1 MSVRERVSLNTR
13 VDTDALG
20 IAVLRAVF
28 GNYLGATLFLTSLA
42 WFGLYWRLGFFSN
55 DQYTFA
61 NALLVVA
68 DGHLFID
75 RAVYGPASGASPGTY
90 LVNGR
95 VYGRNYGIV
104 IVSAAWLVALEA
116 VSLVADVRVVV
127 AGLWSFTVIGAAAG
141 AGVWLDRRRLCVIAG
156 TAVGAAAF
164 VGNLLVATPL
174 SAYWFPLLSLQVT
187 TALAAAFTAV
197 VLYRLVSRLY
207 TNRLGVAVG
216 LTAALA
222 TPLGFWASLPK
233 RHSVSALFVVC
244 VCYTL
249 YRSRETESAI
259 VARRFR
265 ALTYAW
271 VGPVTWVHAPEGFI
285 LLVAIA
291 AVDLPTARSNGVREL
306 FVVGLALFVS
316 LVPFFLT
323 NLAISGQPLQPPRL
337 LPGYSGD
344 VLSGDGTV
352 DASTGGSSTDGSTA
366 DGGQFS
372 SGGSVLSR
380 LLGQFG
386 ASYAILLFDPE
397 RVVRI
402 FLRHGYVDS
411 LTSSQDAAVNLS
423 VLESMPLLGA
433 VAVYPLL
440 AARRL
445 ARGVSL
451 PRPGRTGRT
460 APVTVVDA
468 FSVLYVLLLFGLAL
482 TTLPL
487 HHMFTM
493 RYLHPLYAVGI
504 YWVIRIPP
512 VRNALE
518 TAGWSAAAGFIAT
531 VLIGVPLYLGA
542 ITAGD
547 LVLGE
552 AVQLYALAALAVAVA
567 VGCWVLL
574 ETVVGG
580 FESVGAVVLGVAA
593 GLTAGYLLV
602 SGMALFPDTGEFL
615 LPLSRAASDRLHF
628 MRLYGSTPSY
638 W

>member
-1 MSVRERVSLNTR
+1 MSVRERVSHGTGF
-13 VDTDALG
+13 DTDDLG
-20 IAVLRAVF
+20 IAVLRTAF
-28 GNYLGATLFLTSLA
+28 GNYLGATLFLTALA

-55 DQYTFA
+55 DQFTFA
-61 NALLVVA
+61 NTLVGVA

-90 LVNGR
+90 LVDGR

-104 IVSAAWLVALEA
+104 VVSAVWLVALEA

-127 AGLWSFTVIGAAAG
+127 TGLWSFTVIGAAAG
-141 AGVWLDRRRLCVIAG
+141 VGVWLDRRRLCILTG
-156 TAVGAAAF
+156 TAVGAAVF

-174 SAYWFPLLSLQVT
+174 STYWYPLLALQFT
-187 TALAAAFTAV
+187 TTLAAAFTAV
-197 VLYRLVSRLY
+197 VLYRLVSRRY
-207 TNRLGVAVG
+207 TDRLGVAAG
-216 LTAALA
+216 LTAVFA

-233 RHSVSALFVVC
+233 RHSVTALFVVC

-249 YRSRETESAI
+249 YRSREAESPV

-271 VGPVTWVHAPEGFI
+271 VGPVTWVHAPEGFF

-291 AVDLPTARSNGVREL
+291 AVDLPTARSNGIRDL
-306 FVVGLALFVS
+306 LVVGLALAVS

-344 VLSGDGTV
+344 VLSGDGT
-352 DASTGGSSTDGSTA
+352 AGGTSTSGSSTGGSPA
-366 DGGQFS
+366 DDGQFA
-372 SGGSVLSR
+372 SGGNVLSR
-380 LLGQFG
+380 ILGQFV
-386 ASYAILLFDPE
+386 ASYTVLLDPE
-397 RVVRI
+397 RIVRI
-402 FLRHGYVDS
+402 FLRHGYTDS
-411 LTSSQDAAVNLS
+411 LTASQDAAINLS

-433 VAVYPLL
+433 VVAYPLF

-445 ARGVSL
+445 IRGVSL
-451 PRPGRTGRT
+451 RKPHFGGRTDPIT
-460 APVTVVDA
+460 AVDA
-468 FSVLYVLLLFGLAL
+468 FSVVYVVLLFGLAL

-504 YWVIRIPP
+504 YWVIRIPA
-512 VRNALE
+512 VRRALE
-518 TAGWSAAAGFIAT
+518 TAGRSAVAGFGTA
-531 VLIGVPLYLGA
+531 VLVGGPLYLCA
-542 ITAGD
+542 IAVGD

-552 AVQLYALAALAVAVA
+552 AVQLYALVALAVAGA
-567 VGCWVLL
+567 VGCWALL
-574 ETVVGG
+574 DTAVGG
-580 FESVGAVVLGVAA
+580 FESVGAAVLGIAA
-593 GLTAGYLLV
+593 GITAVYLLV
-602 SGMALFPDTGEFL
+602 SGITLFPDTGEFL
-615 LPLSRAASDRLHF
+615 LPLSRTVSERLHF

>member
-1 MSVRERVSLNTR
+1 
-13 VDTDALG
+13 
-20 IAVLRAVF
+20 
-28 GNYLGATLFLTSLA
+28 
-42 WFGLYWRLGFFSN
+42 
-55 DQYTFA
+55 
-61 NALLVVA
+61 VV
-68 DGHLFID
+68 
-75 RAVYGPASGASPGTY
+75 
-90 LVNGR
+90 
-95 VYGRNYGIV
+95 
-104 IVSAAWLVALEA
+104 VSAAWLVALEA

-127 AGLWSFTVIGAAAG
+127 AGLWSFTIIGAAAG
-141 AGVWLDRRRLCVIAG
+141 VGVWLDRRRLCVFAG
-156 TAVGAAAF
+156 TAVGATAF

-174 SAYWFPLLSLQVT
+174 SAYWYPLLALQVT

-216 LTAALA
+216 LAAALA

-233 RHSVSALFVVC
+233 RHSVPALLVVC

-271 VGPVTWVHAPEGFI
+271 VGPATWVHAPEGFV

-291 AVDLPTARSNGVREL
+291 AVDLPTARSNGVRDL

-316 LVPFFLT
+316 LLPFFLT
-323 NLAISGQPLQPPRL
+323 NLAISGQPLQQPRL

-344 VLSGDGTV
+344 VLSGDGT
-352 DASTGGSSTDGSTA
+352 AGGSSTDGSMT

-372 SGGSVLSR
+372 GGGSVLSR
-380 LLGQFG
+380 LLGQFS

-493 RYLHPLYAVGI
+493 RYLHPLYAVGV
-504 YWVIRIPP
+504 YWVIRIPA

-518 TAGWSAAAGFIAT
+518 TAGRSAAAGFITT
-531 VLIGVPLYLGA
+531 VLIGVPLYLGVIA
-542 ITAGD
+542 AAD

-580 FESVGAVVLGVAA
+580 FESLGAIVLGVAA
-593 GLTAGYLLV
+593 GLTAVYLLV
-602 SGMALFPDTGEFL
+602 SGVALFPDTGEFL
-615 LPLSRAASDRLHF
+615 LPLSRAASERLHF

>member
-1 MSVRERVSLNTR
+1 MSVRDRVSR
-13 VDTDALG
+13 SVDFDTDELG
-20 IAVLRAVF
+20 ITVLRMVF
-28 GNYLGATLFLTSLA
+28 GTYLGATLFLTALA

-55 DQYTFA
+55 DQFTFA
-61 NALLVVA
+61 NALVGVA

-75 RAVYGPASGASPGTY
+75 RAVYGPASGASPGTH
-90 LVNGR
+90 LVDGR

-127 AGLWSFTVIGAAAG
+127 TGLWSFTVIGAS
-141 AGVWLDRRRLCVIAG
+141 AGVGRWLDRRRLCVLAG
-156 TAVGAAAF
+156 TAVGAGAF

-174 SAYWFPLLSLQVT
+174 STYWYPLLALQVT
-187 TALAAAFTAV
+187 SVLAAAFTAV
-197 VLYRLVSRLY
+197 ILYRLVSRLY
-207 TNRLGVAVG
+207 TDRLGVAAG
-216 LTAALA
+216 LTAVLA

-233 RHSVSALFVVC
+233 RHSVTALFVVC

-249 YRSRETESAI
+249 YRSRETESTVI
-259 VARRFR
+259 ARRFR

-271 VGPVTWVHAPEGFI
+271 VGPVTWIHAPEGFF

-291 AVDLPTARSNGVREL
+291 AVDLPTARSNGIRDL

-344 VLSGDGTV
+344 VLSGDGTAGGSA
-352 DASTGGSSTDGSTA
+352 DGSSTGGSVA
-366 DGGQFS
+366 DGGLS
-372 SGGSVLSR
+372 AAGGSILSR
-380 LLGQFG
+380 VLGQFVG
-386 ASYAILLFDPE
+386 SYAVLLDPE

-402 FLRHGYVDS
+402 FLRHGYIDS
-411 LTSSQDAAVNLS
+411 LAASQDAAVNLS

-433 VAVYPLL
+433 VVVYPLL

-451 PRPGRTGRT
+451 PRPDRPGRT

-468 FSVLYVLLLFGLAL
+468 FSVLYVVLLFGLAL

-504 YWVIRIPP
+504 YWVIRIPA
-512 VRNALE
+512 VRRAIE
-518 TAGWSAAAGFIAT
+518 TAGRSAVAGFGTT
-531 VLIGVPLYLGA
+531 VLVGSPLYLGVIA
-542 ITAGD
+542 AGD

-552 AVQLYALAALAVAVA
+552 AVQLYALAALAVAGA

-574 ETVVGG
+574 DTAVGG
-580 FESVGAVVLGVAA
+580 FESVGAVVLGTAA
-593 GLTAGYLLV
+593 GLTAVYLLV
-602 SGMALFPDTGEFL
+602 SGVTLFPDTGEFL
-615 LPLSRAASDRLHF
+615 LPLSRAVSERLHF

>member
-1 MSVRERVSLNTR
+1 MSVRNRVSR
-13 VDTDALG
+13 SVDFDTDELG
-20 IAVLRAVF
+20 VTVLRVVF
-28 GNYLGATLFLTSLA
+28 GNYLGATLFLASLA
-42 WFGLYWRLGFFSN
+42 WFGLYWRLRFFSN
-55 DQYTFA
+55 DQFTFA
-61 NALLVVA
+61 NALVGVA

-75 RAVYGPASGASPGTY
+75 RAVYGPASGASPGTH
-90 LVNGR
+90 LVDGR

-104 IVSAAWLVALEA
+104 IVSAAWLVTLEA

-127 AGLWSFTVIGAAAG
+127 TGLWSFTVIGAS
-141 AGVWLDRRRLCVIAG
+141 AGVGRWLDRRRVCVLAG
-156 TAVGAAAF
+156 TAVGAVAF
-164 VGNLLVATPL
+164 VGNLLIATPL
-174 SAYWFPLLSLQVT
+174 STYWYPLLALQFT

-207 TNRLGVAVG
+207 TGRLGVAVG
-216 LTAALA
+216 LTAVLA

-233 RHSVSALFVVC
+233 RHSVTALFVVC

-249 YRSRETESAI
+249 YRSRAAESAV

-265 ALTYAW
+265 ALTYVW
-271 VGPVTWVHAPEGFI
+271 VGPVTWVHAPEGFF

-291 AVDLPTARSNGVREL
+291 AVDLPTARSNSIRDL
-306 FVVGLALFVS
+306 CVVGLALFAS

-344 VLSGDGTV
+344 VLSGDSG
-352 DASTGGSSTDGSTA
+352 TGGASAGGSVA
-366 DGGQFS
+366 DGGLS
-372 SGGSVLSR
+372 ASGGSILSR
-380 LLGQFG
+380 ILGQFI
-386 ASYAILLFDPE
+386 ASYTVLLDPE

-402 FLRHGYVDS
+402 FLRHGYIES
-411 LTSSQDAAVNLS
+411 MAASQDAAVNLS
-423 VLESMPLLGA
+423 VVESMPLLGA

-445 ARGVSL
+445 ARGVGL
-451 PRPGRTGRT
+451 PRPDRPGRT

-468 FSVLYVLLLFGLAL
+468 FSVLYVVLLLGLAL

-504 YWVIRIPP
+504 YWVIRIPA
-512 VRNALE
+512 VRRAIG
-518 TAGWSAAAGFIAT
+518 TAGRSAVAGFGTT
-531 VLIGVPLYLGA
+531 VLVGCPLYLGVIA
-542 ITAGD
+542 AGD

-552 AVQLYALAALAVAVA
+552 AVQLYALAALAVAGA

-574 ETVVGG
+574 ETAVGG
-580 FESVGAVVLGVAA
+580 FESVGAVILGTAA
-593 GLTAGYLLV
+593 GVTAVYILV
-602 SGMALFPDTGEFL
+602 SGVTLFPDTGEFL
-615 LPLSRAASDRLHF
+615 LPLSRAVSERLHF